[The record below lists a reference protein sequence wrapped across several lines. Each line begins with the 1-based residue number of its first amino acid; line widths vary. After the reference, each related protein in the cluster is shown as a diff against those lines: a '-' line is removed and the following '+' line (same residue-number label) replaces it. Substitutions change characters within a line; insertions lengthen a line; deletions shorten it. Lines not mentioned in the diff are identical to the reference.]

1 MSWDARSCTEQASQF
16 FLPSSTLKAI
26 LKLCKTQLGQW
37 KVSRSDTSIP
47 GGSLMNECMIFT
59 TSLPHCCRNTEAPTP
74 PHPTQALNKEIMC
87 AETPAGQWWTHS
99 TRQKIKFDISEH
111 ACYCSRTQAL
121 LTNEHDFLASLT
133 PRVHTV

>member
-1 MSWDARSCTEQASQF
+1 
-16 FLPSSTLKAI
+16 
-26 LKLCKTQLGQW
+26 
-37 KVSRSDTSIP
+37 
-47 GGSLMNECMIFT
+47 MNECVIFT
-59 TSLPHCCRNTEAPTP
+59 TSLPHCCRNTKAPTT